1 MVELNAA
8 QDSLTLSSG
17 QNEDWTVVREELHRQ
32 ATYMRQLEDA
42 NVKMIAELNILREK
56 QTSVEVL
63 KGHKRDLER
72 KLRGAEELREQ
83 VVKLEAELEAARKER
98 RTVRRATLCSITKRL
113 NPFPI
118 PHGVILRHTRH
129 PIGDTRLGHNAF
141 PIYDL
146 RMHG

>member
-1 MVELNAA
+1 MQEFQRLAEDRARAFDELQAQFVELNAA

-42 NVKMIAELNILREK
+42 NAKMIAELNILREK
-56 QTSVEVL
+56 QTSAEVL

-83 VVKLEAELEAARKER
+83 VVKLG
-98 RTVRRATLCSITKRL
+98 S
-113 NPFPI
+113 
-118 PHGVILRHTRH
+118 
-129 PIGDTRLGHNAF
+129 
-141 PIYDL
+141 
-146 RMHG
+146 